1 MKMDERMREERKKKR
16 RRERE
21 RERRKGPATRQSPV
35 TPDEDKTGAWRDG
48 PKAQWG
54 GLSNAS
60 FTSYEVLLVRTT
72 SPLLVHI
79 LLYGVLQQLDTDTTE
94 NSIHFQIRTR
104 LTGITTNFGNDGQAS
119 EGCLLLFVSSFF
131 CWSLEYIYPSM
142 FSDY

>member
-1 MKMDERMREERKKKR
+1 MKRDEREERREEKE
-16 RRERE
+16 ERE
-21 RERRKGPATRQSPV
+21 RERGRKRTGVSGDARRRQNGGV
-35 TPDEDKTGAWRDG
+35 AGRTKGAV
-48 PKAQWG
+48 G

-60 FTSYEVLLVRTT
+60 FTSTKYYYYSLPST
-72 SPLLVHI
+72 SSYTAI
-79 LLYGVLQQLDTDTTE
+79 LQQLDTDTTE
-94 NSIHFQIRTR
+94 NSIHFQIQTR